1 MNKLA
6 FFSWSGQGLRPGFIH
21 DKLPAMPDPS
31 VSGLDV
37 QLDRLSKI
45 AGILLPLVLALVG
58 GLYTYTKDQSDARN
72 LKREE
77 RRDLAQVQYGNL
89 TALIPLLTSQDQ
101 SNRLLAIEIFTS
113 EAKKHE
119 APLDLIPSIERLG
132 NEHPDHLK
140 EAMAAVA
147 AAQGQ
152 MQEEKS
158 RNQSNSRRRKD

>member
-1 MNKLA
+1 
-6 FFSWSGQGLRPGFIH
+6 
-21 DKLPAMPDPS
+21 MPEPS
-31 VSGLDV
+31 ESRLDDR
-37 QLDRLSKI
+37 LDRLSKI

-72 LKREE
+72 LQREE
-77 RRDLAQVQYGNL
+77 RRDLTQVQYGNL

-113 EAKKHE
+113 EAKKRQ
-119 APLDLIPSIERLG
+119 APLDLVPTIERLG
-132 NEHPDHLK
+132 NEHPEHLK

-147 AAQGQ
+147 AAQEQ

-158 RNQSNSRRRKD
+158 RNRSAR